1 MTGPHAL
8 RERIA
13 RLEANQEHMTRQ
25 MAAMSLQLAEVHDLL
40 LKAKG
45 ARWAII
51 GIATV
56 GGFIAAKAGSLL
68 PFLR

>member
-1 MTGPHAL
+1 MTGPQAL

-25 MAAMSLQLAEVHDLL
+25 VAAMSVQLAEVHELL

-51 GIATV
+51 GVATA
-56 GGFIAAKAGSLL
+56 GGFIAAKAGAFL